1 MKHLRTALL
10 SVLLALMLALPA
22 MAESAAPAEPAPA
35 VDPLQLLLP
44 ALLIAALCGFLG
56 FKILRKRF
64 H

>member
-35 VDPLQLLLP
+35 VDPLQLLIP

-56 FKILRKRF
+56 FKILSKRF